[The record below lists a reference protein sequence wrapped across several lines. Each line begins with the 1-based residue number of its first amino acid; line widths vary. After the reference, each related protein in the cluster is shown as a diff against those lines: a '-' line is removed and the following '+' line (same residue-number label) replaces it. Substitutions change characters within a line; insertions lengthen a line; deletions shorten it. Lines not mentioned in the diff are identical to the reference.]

1 MELAK
6 FIKLLKKRK
15 YILLGVPLFAI
26 VITYFLVRKM
36 PDAYASKATMATGL
50 VDQSDQFVLDNSQS
64 ESQESKIN
72 QQFSNIIQM
81 MQLKRVLEQISYRLI
96 VHDLKNDKPYLTN
109 NKLFNELNANAK
121 NHALDVFSDLIK
133 QDSSLTPT
141 NNDRIG
147 LQKLLEAM
155 GYDDQSLKKKLSIY
169 RLNASDYINVE
180 FESPSADLSA
190 DVANLAIEQSIQY
203 YSNIV
208 KKSRFE
214 AVNFLDSILK
224 QKKAVMDNYM
234 LLLKHYKI
242 DNRVLN
248 LNEQAKSYYGL
259 LADFETKIEITEK
272 DIAAYKGALE
282 NIDAKF
288 DPNDRR
294 YMEGALTKVNQE
306 IVNTKETLKRLNN
319 DYITSNFSERY
330 RLKVDSAKVA
340 LEFQINQAND
350 KYVRNPY
357 AVKQNL
363 VLEKI
368 KLEIELDISQYSLK
382 TLQQELAKLNT
393 RFDKL
398 VPHEAVIQSYE
409 QSIDFSSKEYIEIL
423 KKYNQTALE
432 STMSIHLKQI
442 EKALPGTKLASK
454 KILLTILAGVVSFV
468 LCMVVFFVLFYLD
481 DSITTVKE
489 LANATEIPTLG
500 FLPLLNTKLLH
511 LDKLWADNGKH
522 SVQYKSLLRDIRFE
536 VDEEMKQ
543 QKLLMVTSIK
553 NNEGKTIFSL
563 SLAYAYSMI
572 NKKVLLID
580 GNNTN
585 AKLTSIASPSY
596 YFEDI
601 LNNTVSIAQ
610 LQTANNV
617 DVLGIKV
624 SDASLL
630 ELSNHEN
637 ITAKLMVLK
646 NAYDIVI
653 IEIPALEFLNKAKEW
668 ISFTDKLV
676 AVFQANQSITPAK
689 KEFVTY
695 LKSLEPSFIGWVIT
709 KSTAEK
715 IVIKKPSRFK
725 FFKR

>member
-6 FIKLLKKRK
+6 FIKLLKRRK

-26 VITYFLVRKM
+26 AITYFLVRKM
-36 PDAYASKATMATGL
+36 PDAYSSKATMATGL

-81 MQLKRVLEQISYRLI
+81 IQLKRVLEQVSYRLM
-96 VHDLKNDKPYLTN
+96 VHDLKSAKPYVTS

-121 NHALDVFSDLIK
+121 SHALDVFSQLIQK
-133 QDSSLTPT
+133 DSSLQPT
-141 NNDRIG
+141 NDDRKG
-147 LQKLLEAM
+147 LQKLLVAM
-155 GYDDQSLKKKLSIY
+155 GYDDQTLKKKASIY
-169 RLNASDYINVE
+169 RLNGSDYINVE
-180 FESPSADLSA
+180 FESPAADLSA
-190 DVANLAIEQSIQY
+190 DAANLIIETSIQY
-203 YSNIV
+203 YSNVV
-208 KKSRFE
+208 KKSRSE

-234 LLLKHYKI
+234 QLLKNYKI

-259 LADFETKIEITEK
+259 LADFETKIEITQK

-294 YMEGALTKVNQE
+294 YMEGTLTKVNQD
-306 IVNTKETLKRLNN
+306 IVNTKETLKHLNN
-319 DYITSNFSERY
+319 DYITSNFSDKY
-330 RLKVDSAKVA
+330 KAKVDSAKVA

-357 AVKQNL
+357 AIKQNL
-363 VLEKI
+363 VLEKV
-368 KLEIELDISQYSLK
+368 KLEVELDISQYSLQ
-382 TLQQELAKLNT
+382 TLQQELAKLNI

-409 QSIDFSSKEYIEIL
+409 QSVDFASKEYIEIL

-432 STMSIHLKQI
+432 STLSIHLKQI
-442 EKALPGTKLASK
+442 ERALPGTKLASK
-454 KILLTILAGVVSFV
+454 KLLLTVLAGVVSFV
-468 LCMVVFFVLFYLD
+468 LCLVVFFVLFYLD
-481 DSITTVKE
+481 DSLTTSKE

-500 FLPLLNTKLLH
+500 FLPLLSSKLLV
-511 LDKLWADNGKH
+511 LDKLWADNSKQ
-522 SVQYKSLLRDIRFE
+522 SIQYKSLLRDIRFE
-536 VDEEMKQ
+536 VDEEMKG

-553 NNEGKTIFSL
+553 NNEGKTIFAL
-563 SLAYAYSMI
+563 SLAYAYAMI

-585 AKLTSIASPSY
+585 ATLTEIAKPQHY
-596 YFEDI
+596 LEDV
-601 LNNTVSIAQ
+601 LNNSISVAQ
-610 LQTANNV
+610 IHTENNV
-617 DVLGIKV
+617 DVLGIKA

-630 ELSNHEN
+630 EMSSHEN
-637 ITAKLMVLK
+637 IAENLRLLK
-646 NAYDIVI
+646 DAYDIVI
-653 IEIPALEFLNKAKEW
+653 VEIPALEYLNKAKEW
-668 ISFTDKLV
+668 INYTDKLV

-695 LKSLEPSFIGWVIT
+695 LKSLEPCFIGWALT
-709 KSTAEK
+709 KSTQEK